1 MDIES
6 YRNYCISKPHVT
18 EDFPFGENVLVFRVG
33 GKIFTLFD
41 VNDFS
46 SVNLKCDPEQAV
58 DWREQYSAVLPGYH
72 MNKKHWNTVLIDG
85 SLNDRKLKEMID
97 HSYDLVKKSLPKK
110 LREQLG

>member
-6 YRNYCISKPHVT
+6 YRNYCISKTHVT